1 MSKLK
6 SYMKGG
12 IVEAGVDEVG
22 RGCLAG
28 NVVAASVI
36 LPEDFDFEIVKD
48 SKQLKEH
55 ERKLAFEIIKENAIS
70 YGIGWVPAKRIDD
83 INILNAT
90 FEAMH
95 IAINKMEQKI
105 NFKLDHLIIDGNRFK
120 SYQGIPHTCV
130 IKGDA
135 TYYSIAAA
143 SILAKVVRDEYMK
156 KLAIDFPGYGWETNM
171 GYGSKKHRDSI
182 QTIGINEHHRISFLG
197 NILPK
202 NNLF

>member
-6 SYMKGG
+6 PFMKRG
-12 IVEAGVDEVG
+12 IKEAGVDEVG

-28 NVVAASVI
+28 PVVAASVI
-36 LPEDFDFEIVKD
+36 LPEDFDYEIVKD

-55 ERKLAFEIIKENAIS
+55 ERKQAFEIIKENAIS
-70 YGIGWVPAKRIDD
+70 YGVGWVSPKRIDK

-95 IAINKMEQKI
+95 EALSKMQNKV
-105 NFKLDHLIIDGNRFK
+105 NFKIDHILVDGNRFN
-120 SYQGIPHTCV
+120 SYQGIPYTCV
-130 IKGDA
+130 VKGDSK
-135 TYYSIAAA
+135 YYSIAAA

-156 KLAIDFPGYGWETNM
+156 HLAKDFPGYGWETNM
-171 GYGSKKHRDSI
+171 GYGSKKHRDFI
-182 QTIGINEHHRISFLG
+182 KEEGVNEHHRISFLG

>member
-6 SYMKGG
+6 PYMKRGT
-12 IVEAGVDEVG
+12 IEAGVDEVG

-28 NVVAASVI
+28 NVLAASVI

-55 ERKLAFEIIKENAIS
+55 ERKQAFEIIKEHAVS
-70 YGIGWVPAKRIDD
+70 YGVGWVSAKRIDE

-95 IAINKMEQKI
+95 NAINRMEQKI
-105 NFKLDHLIIDGNRFK
+105 NFKIDHILVDGNKFK
-120 SYQGIPHTCV
+120 SYQGIPYTCV
-130 IKGDA
+130 VKGDA

-156 KLAIDFPGYGWETNM
+156 KLANDFPGYGWETNM
-171 GYGSKKHRDSI
+171 GYGSKKHRDMI
-182 QTIGINEHHRISFLG
+182 KELGVNEHHRISFLG

>member
-6 SYMKGG
+6 PYMKQG
-12 IVEAGVDEVG
+12 IIETGVDEVG

-55 ERKLAFEIIKENAIS
+55 ERKEAFEIIKDNAIA
-70 YGIGWVPAKRIDD
+70 YGIGWVSAKRIDE

-95 IAINKMEQKI
+95 IAINRMEQKI
-105 NFKLDHLIIDGNRFK
+105 TKQVNHLLIDGNRFK

-130 IKGDA
+130 VKGDA

-156 KLAIDFPGYGWETNM
+156 KLSSEFPGYGWETNM
-171 GYGSKKHRDSI
+171 GYGSKKHRDAI
-182 QTIGINEHHRISFLG
+182 KEIGINEQHRISFLG